1 VATLCQNSSVLVRL
15 RAVDGT
21 GSRDP
26 TINRCFALV
35 ANLPGPGVI
44 MIECSVRTSRR
55 RYHWIRANRVELC
68 HMKQILP
75 RRQTCISLICPLIH
89 ARMQIPSL
97 SDRSL
102 SFSTILNSSSC
113 LGWRL
118 LLDVVESFLK
128 HETNCQS
135 IRLLRRKTLPFHKE
149 KEERRYQSRAV
160 ARNSG

>member
-1 VATLCQNSSVLVRL
+1 MATLCQNSSVLVRL

-26 TINRCFALV
+26 TKNRCFALV

-75 RRQTCISLICPLIH
+75 RRHRHASPHECKSL
-89 ARMQIPSL
+89 PSL
-97 SDRSL
+97 MGL

-128 HETNCQS
+128 HEINCQS